1 MKLETRLWIT
11 VGIIFSMFI
20 CLILLSGC
28 KKDDPQP
35 DVRISQNAKQSYKL
49 SVVPLQTTCKLFIN
63 DVEQININE
72 TFIVYTGDK
81 ITVIDKGS
89 DTTILGSGGTV
100 SGKSEGKTGA
110 KVIIDNIIV
119 FEDYCNC
126 DTYYTK
132 TI

>member
-1 MKLETRLWIT
+1 MKLETRLWII
-11 VGIIFSMFI
+11 VGIIFSIFV

-35 DVRISQNAKQSYKL
+35 IEATNTVKTASKL

-81 ITVIDKGS
+81 ITVTDKGS
-89 DTTILGSGGTV
+89 DSTILGSGGAIL
-100 SGKSEGKTGA
+100 GKSEGKTGA
-110 KVIIDNIIV
+110 KIIIDNVIV
-119 FEDYCNC
+119 FEEYCNC
-126 DTYYTK
+126 DTYYIK